1 MTEEYDAMGRI
12 DRFLIGT
19 LILGIWAL
27 VALQMTSIG
36 HAHETS
42 AIEQETQNE
51 VIEALIYSANGYN
64 TDHQINLHGDYLDAS
79 TNARR

>member
-1 MTEEYDAMGRI
+1 MTEEYEAMGRI

-19 LILGIWAL
+19 LVLGVWAL

-36 HAHETS
+36 HAQETS

-51 VIEALIYSANGYN
+51 VRVIHATNIVGLSA
-64 TDHQINLHGDYLDAS
+64 
-79 TNARR
+79 